1 MMQEPAMKANSPH
14 SEFARKIGTALVLC
28 ALTASGHGASTQ
40 LADEPFTV
48 AGSVKALPNIMFVL
62 DDSGS
67 MDRNYLPDWSGP
79 YLLGTTV
86 LTPAYRFF
94 NASFNGIAY
103 NPGTYYRPPVA
114 YTSAGVLDTTT
125 YPSMTGQSTATGGDG
140 AATAGSPNWK
150 AVPVDG
156 YGIESTSASNLEGSA
171 YSYTTV
177 AGEYCDSQNLRSCTA
192 SATPTGIYTVA
203 APLRWCTTSANAIA
217 STATAGTSCQA
228 SNIDNTDRSATIT
241 VTATGSVTQI
251 TVDGSRIMSAA
262 SSSGG
267 TTATVA
273 ASIVTQ
279 INACTLA
286 VAGNCQIAGF
296 SATSIGPV
304 VTITAPSPTSSSPSV
319 TGGTTTVTAFAGAG
333 GVTPYYFARMP
344 APRIAAINVAATT
357 TTAVTGITVDGFQI
371 MSSSVAAGAPATVA
385 AAIAASINACTYAL
399 TGSCTKVGYKAVA
412 LDTVVTLTAP
422 GVPAASAVVSGGA
435 PTPTVAAFLA
445 SPRIATVT
453 FNGTAAVTNLTV
465 DGDRIIAANTAV
477 AVNAAGAARAIVSQI
492 NACTNGI
499 TGLCTV
505 AGYRA
510 TSLAGVV
517 TIFAPGATAA
527 TPTVTGGTVSGTTA
541 FAPSGVPGSILFTV
555 ITSTTNSYPYPGTA
569 VKAAARTDCAGTTCT
584 YVEEMTNYANWYAY
598 YSTRMKMMKTAAGI
612 AFSGVDDQFRVGYH
626 SINNGAFNVSGLAAD
641 NQFLNPDAFG
651 PTQKFSWYTQF
662 YRAAPYGPTPLRT
675 ALSNM
680 GRFYAGQLAGST
692 LNGVTANDPMQYS
705 CQQNFTIL
713 STDGYWNDTTIPKQ
727 INGTTDIGEQD
738 HNLNRPYYDGGTQT
752 QTISQTFQNDEQ
764 WASNTRLFEKRT
776 QQLQTTS
783 RQLNQ
788 TVVTT
793 DYYPWTTQEFMLQ
806 ERTKA
811 LNQTAYSVRQRT
823 YDLKSDTY
831 PLNESVYYIT
841 STPRI
846 LQSYI
851 NNLTETSTPLEART
865 YNVTKSTQLL
875 TLDTFRVT
883 KSTQLLT
890 LDTFRVTKSTQL
902 LTLDTFRVTKS
913 TQLLTKDIYNV
924 TSTTSPLQKSTYLIT
939 KTTNQLQQMSDISTD
954 GGDSFHSTGWV
965 DVSSCT
971 VALTGPG
978 ALTKNT
984 VCRYNPTAVVLTG
997 QNSCTVATASPG
1009 PTTYT
1014 VAVAAACAY
1023 EATPAV
1029 TNVASCT
1036 VVAQSGTFAAPQ
1048 VACGYGAAAAP
1059 VTGLTSCT
1067 PNSQASSPYTGNR
1080 VVCSYDATATTH
1092 TTDLTTCTRVVP
1104 AVSAASPKTNCTYQ
1118 AATPLA
1124 GQLTCAAA
1132 TANNNT
1138 ANGQVANTAVSC
1150 AYDATATT
1158 HTTDLTTCTR
1168 VVPAVS
1174 AASPK
1179 TNCTYQAATPQ
1190 AGQLTCAAATANNNT
1205 ANGQVANSAVSCAYD
1220 ATATTHTT
1228 DLTTCTRVVPAV
1240 SAASP
1245 KTNCTYQAA
1254 TPLAGQLTCAAAT
1267 ANNNTANG
1275 QVANT
1280 AVSCAYD
1287 ATATTHTT
1295 DLTTCTRVVPAVS
1308 AASPKTNCTYQAATP
1323 QAGQLTCAAATA
1335 NNNTANGQVANSAV
1349 SCAYDAAPTTTLPNQ
1364 SSCTWVVPAVAASS
1378 PRTDCVYN
1386 AAANTSATVA
1396 TCTPQ
1401 AQSTGT
1407 TNGTTWTGPSK
1418 TCAYAAAVLTG
1429 TNLATCTAGTPSG
1442 SAPYLA
1448 YTTCGYINGTPV
1460 TGQSSC
1466 TYLADSTANT
1476 YLGPRNAC
1484 AYEGTATVNPGVA
1497 TCTVVAQSGSFAAP
1511 QRACAYAA
1519 TAATG
1524 TGLTNCTSVAASP
1537 GPTNYAGP
1545 RVDCYYASSTLTDVT
1560 LALGSSC
1567 TVHDSG
1573 GSPYTGGARVRC
1585 TYNAGNTTSV
1595 GSCSTVAKSSSTADG
1610 TVYPTAYD
1618 CAYAGTFSPDWTN
1631 AVAACVPQ
1639 AASGGSP
1646 YSGPVRECRY
1656 VARSPV
1662 PGAPYPYTA
1671 TCSAAA
1677 QDNTNLMARNCT
1689 AGSFPYTVST
1699 IVTTVNSCSTAPTTD
1714 GGSPV
1719 ERRTATT
1726 CAYRAPVTVNSAT
1739 CTPHTEDTVSPF
1751 LTAVT
1756 CPVTDTG
1763 WAPVT
1768 TSPIATSCVGV
1779 GSDSPRVYDGTGK
1792 VVECRNSDTTPYN
1805 FDYAFGPVPVSSCT
1819 VGTTENT
1826 ATGVQTV
1833 CVKPVTNTV
1842 PPRIFS
1848 NTTAVPVLPTS
1859 CVATTAAVAP
1869 YYIWT
1874 RCNTTATSTT
1884 VMGCAA
1890 TSPATDPPFYRTT
1903 TCADDGTGTRNTLAD
1918 VAAYYY
1924 NTDLRTY
1931 ALGNCAGAIDPST
1944 GVSGI
1949 ICSQADDLLAAP
1961 TLNNVPITTTD
1972 TSKAQHMTTFT
1983 LGLGASGYMKYAA
1996 DGTGDYAAVYG
2007 IDPHAPL
2014 NSVAANPANGVC
2026 SWQVAGSPCN
2036 WPIPV
2041 TDNQTGIDDLW
2052 HAGINGH
2059 GAYFS
2064 ATDPSSLSDSITA
2077 ALEGVKTAGG
2087 ASASPTISN
2096 PSLTPGDSYIFSS
2109 TFATVEWTGEL
2120 VRRQL
2125 DPITGAVSANNDW
2138 AVQGKLDA
2146 KAYTSRTIWTFDSS
2160 VATTKLRAFTS
2171 ANFAANTNF
2180 LAPNISSLTQFACIT
2195 PDICLTATNQDASHA
2210 AGANLVNFLR
2220 GDRTHE
2226 GAEKNNNKYF
2236 RERTHVLGDM
2246 VNAQIVY
2253 VHLPLYNYADPGYSE
2268 FKADQ
2273 SARTPI
2279 AYAGSNDGMLHAFN
2293 AKGAAATET
2302 AVEAAAIA
2310 VDAAARDPSSAALA
2324 TAAAAAVATAN
2335 AAVAADTGI
2344 GQEIWAYIPS
2354 MVMPHLYKLA
2364 DKKYSTKHRYYVDG
2378 TPVFGDICTAN
2389 CTSAAT
2395 AVWKTILVGGLGKG
2409 GRGYYALD
2417 ITDPASP
2424 KALWEFTDANLGYT
2438 FGNPQ
2443 ITKLFDGTWVVMVS
2457 SGYNNVPNPD
2467 GAGGDGVGRL
2477 YILNAGD
2484 GTLIRSISTGVGDTT
2499 TPSGLAKVTAQVV
2512 SPDSDNT
2519 AEAVYGGDLLGNLWR
2534 FDVNDIIGA
2543 AGYDAQL
2550 LATLKDGS
2558 GNAQPISTIPQVSAI
2573 PTTGEKLVYIGTGT
2587 YLHSTDAT
2595 NTNQQSLYAIK
2606 DTRATGTTPA
2616 TAIFDNP
2623 GGAPRPAATSAANSA
2638 STAGFVRQVQT
2649 EELCPV
2655 GTLTSICDQGQLVRT
2670 STSYPVNFTTQNGW
2684 FIDLITPAERANTDP
2699 ALALGELVV
2708 NTNAPSLQACIM
2720 GGSSYTYFL
2729 NYLTGGPVGAS
2740 MASSSQVNRVVGR
2753 LLATQLASSP
2763 TLAVTKEGKLIS
2775 ITGLSGGGI
2784 SVVQPPLPPGASVAR
2799 RTSWRE
2805 LIRE

>member
-1 MMQEPAMKANSPH
+1 MKANSPI
-14 SEFARKIGTALVLC
+14 SEFARKIGTVLVLC
-28 ALTASGHGASTQ
+28 ALTANGHGASTQ

-67 MDRNYLPDWSGP
+67 MDRNFLPDWSGP
-79 YLLGTTV
+79 YLAADNTTV

-114 YTSAGVLDTTT
+114 YTNLGVLDNTT

-140 AATAGSPNWK
+140 TASSVSPNWK
-150 AVPVDG
+150 AVPADG
-156 YGIESTSASNLEGSA
+156 YGIESTSSSNLEGSA
-171 YSYTTV
+171 FSYTTV
-177 AGEYCDSQNLRSCTA
+177 AGEYCTSQNLRTCTP
-192 SATPTGIYTVA
+192 SATSTGIYTVA
-203 APLRWCTTSANAIA
+203 APLRWCDTSANSIA

-228 SNIDNTDRSATIT
+228 SNIDNTARSATIT

-279 INACTLA
+279 INACTAA

-319 TGGTTTVTAFAGAG
+319 SGGTTTVTAFAGAG
-333 GVTPYYFARMP
+333 GVTPYYFARIP

-357 TTAVTGITVDGFQI
+357 TTNVTGITVDGFQI
-371 MSSSVAAGAPATVA
+371 MSALVAPGAPATVA
-385 AAIAASINACTYAL
+385 AAIAARINACTYAL
-399 TGSCTKVGYKAVA
+399 TGNCTKVGYKAVA
-412 LDTVVTLTAP
+412 LDTVVTLAAP
-422 GVPAASAVVSGGA
+422 AVPAASAVVSGGA

-445 SPRIATVT
+445 SPRTGTVT

-465 DGDRIIAANTAV
+465 DGDRIIAANTAA
-477 AVNAAGAARAIVSQI
+477 AVNSAGAARAIVTQI
-492 NACTNGI
+492 NACTNGV

-527 TPTVTGGTVSGTTA
+527 TPTVSGGTVSGTTA
-541 FAPSGVPGSILFTV
+541 FAPSGVPGSVLFTV
-555 ITSTTNSYPYPGTA
+555 ITPTTNSYPYPGTA

-626 SINNGAFNVSGLAAD
+626 SINNGAVEIEAQFDASLRNSSNPK

-651 PTQKFSWYTQF
+651 TAQKYSWYTQF

-680 GRFYAGQLAGST
+680 GRFYAGKLAGST

-738 HNLNRPYYDGGTQT
+738 HNLDRPYYDGGTQT

-776 QQLQTTS
+776 QQLQTTT
-783 RQLNQ
+783 RRLDQ

-806 ERTKA
+806 YRTKA

-841 STPRI
+841 ETPRI

-851 NNLTETSTPLEART
+851 NNLTETTTPLLET
-865 YNVTKSTQLL
+865 KTNVTVTTYPLQVGTEVPQQRISPLQVGTEVPQL
-875 TLDTFRVT
+875 R
-883 KSTQLLT
+883 
-890 LDTFRVTKSTQL
+890 
-902 LTLDTFRVTKS
+902 
-913 TQLLTKDIYNV
+913 
-924 TSTTSPLQKSTYLIT
+924 TSPLQVGTQTVSKTISALQKKTEYINSITSPLQSTTSYIQAT
-939 KTTNQLQQMSDISTD
+939 ERQLQQRSNISTD

-965 DVSSCT
+965 NVSSCT
-971 VALTGPG
+971 VAATGPG
-978 ALTKNT
+978 ALTKDTECQYAAAVVNPADLTSCTVVAASTGPTTYTVGLARACAYKSPSAAVNVGSCTVRTASATFAATRIQCGYGTAGAPSTGLSSCSAKDQSASAGTNGATLTGDKVVCGYDSASWGASASCTANTPANYSGPRVTCQFVAGSANT
-984 VCRYNPTAVVLTG
+984 VASCIPNPQAGPAFTGDRVACAYNGVSWAASGTCTPVTPSPAYSANQITCQYGSAGSWNDAGSCTTYSQVTTSPMSGDKRECQYKAVSWANATNGPPHTCTPVTPSPAYSANRITCQYGAAGSYNDVGSCTIINQVTTSPMSGDRSECQYKAVSWANATDGPPHTCTPATPSPAYSTNKITCRYNPTA
-997 QNSCTVATASPG
+997 SPVG
-1009 PTTYT
+1009 
-1014 VAVAAACAY
+1014 
-1023 EATPAV
+1023 
-1029 TNVASCT
+1029 
-1036 VVAQSGTFAAPQ
+1036 
-1048 VACGYGAAAAP
+1048 
-1059 VTGLTSCT
+1059 GLANQTSCT
-1067 PNSQASSPYTGNR
+1067 PKDQGASPTNGDK
-1080 VVCSYDATATTH
+1080 VVCTWDGSGTT
-1092 TTDLTTCTRVVP
+1092 TTKTTCQWNVP
-1104 AVSAASPKTNCTYQ
+1104 A
-1118 AATPLA
+1118 
-1124 GQLTCAAA
+1124 
-1132 TANNNT
+1132 
-1138 ANGQVANTAVSC
+1138 TAVSTKTTC
-1150 AYDATATT
+1150 AYATT
-1158 HTTDLTTCTR
+1158 TPPITT
-1168 VVPAVS
+1168 
-1174 AASPK
+1174 
-1179 TNCTYQAATPQ
+1179 
-1190 AGQLTCAAATANNNT
+1190 
-1205 ANGQVANSAVSCAYD
+1205 
-1220 ATATTHTT
+1220 
-1228 DLTTCTRVVPAV
+1228 
-1240 SAASP
+1240 
-1245 KTNCTYQAA
+1245 
-1254 TPLAGQLTCAAAT
+1254 
-1267 ANNNTANG
+1267 
-1275 QVANT
+1275 
-1280 AVSCAYD
+1280 
-1287 ATATTHTT
+1287 
-1295 DLTTCTRVVPAVS
+1295 
-1308 AASPKTNCTYQAATP
+1308 
-1323 QAGQLTCAAATA
+1323 
-1335 NNNTANGQVANSAV
+1335 
-1349 SCAYDAAPTTTLPNQ
+1349 
-1364 SSCTWVVPAVAASS
+1364 
-1378 PRTDCVYN
+1378 
-1386 AAANTSATVA
+1386 ATVA
-1396 TCTPQ
+1396 NCSTV

-1407 TNGTTWTGPSK
+1407 TNGTTWSGPAKS
-1418 TCAYAAAVLTG
+1418 CAYAAAVVTA
-1429 TNLATCTAGTPSG
+1429 TNLGTCTAGTPSG
-1442 SAPYLA
+1442 GSPYAA

-1466 TYLADSTANT
+1466 IVQADSP
-1476 YLGPRNAC
+1476 GPTNYTGPKRAC
-1484 AYEGTATVNPGVA
+1484 AYEGTATANPGVA

-1511 QRACAYAA
+1511 QKACAYAA
-1519 TAATG
+1519 SATTATG
-1524 TGLTNCTSVAASP
+1524 LPNCTNVAASP

-1545 RVDCYYASSTLTDVT
+1545 RVDCYYASATLTDVN

-1585 TYNAGNTTSV
+1585 TYNSGNTTSV
-1595 GSCSTVAKSSSTADG
+1595 GSCSTVAQSSSTANG

-1618 CAYAGTFSPDWTN
+1618 CAYAGAYSPDWTN

-1639 AASGGSP
+1639 TASGGSP

-1671 TCSAAA
+1671 TCATAA
-1677 QDNTNLMARNCT
+1677 QDNTNLMARNCI

-1699 IVTTVNSCSTAPTTD
+1699 VPNIVDTCSTAPTTD
-1714 GGSPV
+1714 SGVPV

-1726 CAYRAPVTVNSAT
+1726 CAYRAPVTVDSAT
-1739 CTPHTEDTVSPF
+1739 CTPHAVDTVSPY

-1763 WAPVT
+1763 WGPVT
-1768 TSPIATSCVGV
+1768 TSPIATSCVDL
-1779 GSDSPRVYDGTGK
+1779 GSDSPRVYDGFGK

-1805 FDYAFGPVPVSSCT
+1805 FDYTAGPVPVSGCT

-1826 ATGVQTV
+1826 TTGVQTV
-1833 CVKPVTNTV
+1833 CVKPVTNTT

-1874 RCNTTATSTT
+1874 RCNTTGTSTT

-1890 TSPATDPPFYRTT
+1890 TSPATDAPFYRTT

-1931 ALGNCAGAIDPST
+1931 ALGNCSGAIDPST

-1961 TLNNVPITTTD
+1961 TLNNVPITATD

-1996 DGTGDYAAVYG
+1996 DGTGDYASVYG
-2007 IDPHAPL
+2007 VAPHAPL
-2014 NSVAANPANGVC
+2014 NSIAADPTNGVC

-2180 LAPNISSLTQFACIT
+2180 LAPNISSLTQFACNP

-2279 AYAGSNDGMLHAFN
+2279 AYAGANDGMLHAFN

-2324 TAAAAAVATAN
+2324 TAAAAAVAAAN
-2335 AAVAADTGI
+2335 TAVAADTGI

-2354 MVMPHLYKLA
+2354 MVMPNLYKLA

-2389 CTSAAT
+2389 CTNAAT

-2457 SGYNNVPNPD
+2457 SGYNNVPNAD

-2499 TPSGLAKVTAQVV
+2499 TPSGLAKITAQVV
-2512 SPDSDNT
+2512 SPDSDNMV
-2519 AEAVYGGDLLGNLWR
+2519 EAVYGGDLLGNLWR
-2534 FDVNDIIGA
+2534 IDVNNSVGA

-2558 GNAQPISTIPQVSAI
+2558 GNPQPISTIPQVSAI

-2606 DTRATGTTPA
+2606 DARATGTTPA

-2655 GTLTSICDQGQLVRT
+2655 GTLASICAQGQLVRT

-2684 FIDLITPAERANTDP
+2684 FIDLITSAERANTDP

-2784 SVVQPPLPPGASVAR
+2784 SVIEPPLPPGASVAR